1 MRCLSNSMVC
11 LSLASI
17 LVYADFIG
25 NSPGQTSLGSE
36 QFTQHP
42 QMLSDCFRQTVQS
55 VLPTVVTIEVLRGPR
70 NLPNWRNHPEKSSAA
85 ENASESLESTFIP
98 QDGSGTGLIIDHR
111 GFILTCNHVVDS
123 AETIFVRLSD
133 GRKYESLK
141 VFSDPVTD
149 LAVIQIPKEE
159 SLPVAQLGNSDDLE
173 IGDWVVSIG
182 NPYELGLSVSAGI
195 ISATDRLLPTAP
207 RTPLLQTDAASN
219 PGNSGGPLI
228 NLQGQVVGISEGGYG
243 SHEGFQGI
251 GLAIPINTAKQIAQR
266 LIEDGKVTHAHLGF
280 DTEPIEPRVA
290 EYLGLNHNEGLLVC
304 AVKPQSAVARAGI
317 QVGDVVTRM
326 SDVPIRNSRDIVR
339 AIEKATPQKPLSL
352 QVFRDGSILK
362 IKFIPELLDVNK
374 HSAPQQNTPHQTSNG
389 FVDTR
394 YGMVI
399 DELSTIEIGKLGYGD
414 DLSGVVV
421 THVFPEGVA
430 AKQGVRAGMV
440 VLRVGKTKVSSV
452 SHYQQAM
459 NGESVQRGALILFA
473 TPEQQHF
480 VLLDNARLGGSLP
493 KQ

>member
-1 MRCLSNSMVC
+1 
-11 LSLASI
+11 
-17 LVYADFIG
+17 
-25 NSPGQTSLGSE
+25 
-36 QFTQHP
+36 
-42 QMLSDCFRQTVQS
+42 ML
-55 VLPTVVTIEVLRGPR
+55 PAVVTIEVLRGPR
-70 NLPNWRNHPEKSSAA
+70 NLPNWRSLSNHPEKSFAT
-85 ENASESLESTFIP
+85 ENASESLGSTFIP

-149 LAVIQIPKEE
+149 LAVIQIPKDD
-159 SLPVAQLGNSDDLE
+159 SLTVAQLGNSDNLE

-182 NPYELGLSVSAGI
+182 NPYELGLSVSTGI

-219 PGNSGGPLI
+219 PGNSGGPII

-266 LIEDGKVTHAHLGF
+266 LIEDGKVTHAQLGF
-280 DTEPIEPRVA
+280 DTEPIESRVA

-304 AVKPQSAVARAGI
+304 AVKPHSAVARAGM

-326 SDVPIRNSRDIVR
+326 CDVPIRNSRDIVR
-339 AIEKATPQKPLSL
+339 AIEKATPQIPLSL
-352 QVFRDGSILK
+352 EVFRDGSILK
-362 IKFIPELLDVNK
+362 IKFIPELLDVNN

-389 FVDTR
+389 FVDTM
-394 YGMVI
+394 YGLVV
-399 DELSTIEIGKLGYGD
+399 DELASVETEKLGYSD
-414 DLSGVVV
+414 DLEGIVV
-421 THVFPEGVA
+421 TYVFPQGVA
-430 AKQGVRAGMV
+430 AKEGVSAGMIIM
-440 VLRVGKTKVSSV
+440 RVDKTTVTSLADYQRAINDKSSEI
-452 SHYQQAM
+452 
-459 NGESVQRGALILFA
+459 GILALLA
-473 TPEQQHF
+473 TPQQKHF
-480 VLLDNARLGGSLP
+480 VLLKSGDNEDLR
-493 KQ
+493 